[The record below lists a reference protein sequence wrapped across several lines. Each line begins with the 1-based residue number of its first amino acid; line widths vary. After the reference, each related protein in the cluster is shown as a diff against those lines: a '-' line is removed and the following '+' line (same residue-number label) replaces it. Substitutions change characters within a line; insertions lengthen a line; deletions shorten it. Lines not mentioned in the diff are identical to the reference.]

1 MRRNTATISPVAE
14 HVYLVGENNNAN
26 DSGDTTNDHK
36 KKTRPIVSLLRYCC
50 EGASIFIVAFLL
62 ATVVHSGY
70 TGLSKSIPNQD
81 APTAI
86 STRGAVS
93 SSTAAGGA
101 TTNTAPK
108 CTDAQLSR
116 IREQLNPAHIDCG
129 DAPWTQQCPITT
141 ATKCFLPTWLTSYYS
156 KSGIISTS
164 SNSFVAITV
173 GCNAGYDSVDLLRMG
188 TFDPSVDVS
197 AWKAALG
204 NAQLP
209 TYGCGREDPSH
220 QIVVP
225 AGNTP
230 RRKGFVYCI
239 EENPATAEAIN
250 KTSATADY
258 YSKGLRVVNQV
269 VTKSL
274 DAFVEAN
281 VPAGGNIQVLEVKN
295 GNEFE
300 TLGWTK
306 STLPRTE
313 YLSYMTDW
321 KESWSG
327 YGRSIKFVSS
337 KLDGKGFTCYWAGIG
352 KLWRITSCPFKEYGS
367 EFHKYW
373 SHIACANR
381 NIAPLLVEEMERIFN
396 KTIHRDE
403 NQLRIENK
411 K

>member
-1 MRRNTATISPVAE
+1 MRRNTAKISPIAE

-62 ATVVHSGY
+62 AAVIHSGY

-116 IREQLNPAHIDCG
+116 IREQLNPAHIGCG

-197 AWKAALG
+197 GWKAALG
-204 NAQLP
+204 DAQLP

-239 EENPATAEAIN
+239 EETE
-250 KTSATADY
+250 
-258 YSKGLRVVNQV
+258 RQ
-269 VTKSL
+269 
-274 DAFVEAN
+274 
-281 VPAGGNIQVLEVKN
+281 
-295 GNEFE
+295 
-300 TLGWTK
+300 
-306 STLPRTE
+306 PR
-313 YLSYMTDW
+313 
-321 KESWSG
+321 
-327 YGRSIKFVSS
+327 RSIRPV
-337 KLDGKGFTCYWAGIG
+337 
-352 KLWRITSCPFKEYGS
+352 
-367 EFHKYW
+367 
-373 SHIACANR
+373 
-381 NIAPLLVEEMERIFN
+381 
-396 KTIHRDE
+396 
-403 NQLRIENK
+403 LRQIIIRK
-411 K
+411 DCVW